1 MEKLSALDQLFQNYS
16 NQPAAVTF
24 EETKVRFLHTLNAT
38 KLPTKQSAKFHLPL
52 KFWIMMAIGTTFI
65 AAVLFLSNP
74 SSSDGIQ
81 HVPEHSNTKSIS
93 SPADSNHTQ
102 KKLPSETAQIQSTNN
117 ADSQVQVIPWMDE
130 VLNKQE
136 KEVLENSQIQVSQA
150 FVIDFFDE
158 YIFPKLTDEEIKETN
173 RFKREMLRSLQKF
186 DKKDYAFIPSGTF
199 LYQNDSVSLQSFYM
213 GKKEISNKEYR
224 IFLFDLLIQG
234 RKDEFLIAKPDQTQ
248 WSVGQLNKSA
258 MEEHYFSHPAY
269 DNFPMVNVSRA
280 GAEMYCKWLFQ
291 ELLKFVGDKHPE
303 RYNDVRLPM
312 HVEWVFA
319 ASAKGKQ
326 LPYPWD
332 GIYLRNYQGLI
343 LANHKTEMSPLRQDE
358 KLEDMVETLSNRG
371 YRAESNP
378 KDSTET
384 FIYHDITAPVG
395 SYFPNALGLFNM
407 SGNVAEMLY
416 HSNTGRKDPGTAGG
430 GWMNTAEEIKI
441 LAPDPYIGIIGAH
454 KNIGFRI
461 VMTTLVNP

>member
-1 MEKLSALDQLFQNYS
+1 MEKLSALDQLFENYS
-16 NQPAAVTF
+16 NQPTVVTF
-24 EETKVRFLHTLNAT
+24 EETKVRFLHTLHT
-38 KLPTKQSAKFHLPL
+38 SKLPTKQSIKVHLTL
-52 KFWIMMAIGTTFI
+52 KFWIMMAIGTTCI
-65 AAVLFLSNP
+65 AALLFLSNP
-74 SSSDGIQ
+74 SSTNGNHQ
-81 HVPEHSNTKSIS
+81 TPEHPK
-93 SPADSNHTQ
+93 A
-102 KKLPSETAQIQSTNN
+102 KETAVLNESSRFPQKLASTEVQLQPNDN
-117 ADSQVQVIPWMDE
+117 KPSQLQVIPWMDE
-130 VLNKQE
+130 VLTNQE
-136 KEVLENSQIQVSQA
+136 KVVDELAQTSATNT
-150 FVIDFFDE
+150 FVVDFFDE

-234 RKDEFLIAKPDQTQ
+234 RKDDFLIAKPDQSQ
-248 WSVGQLNKSA
+248 WSTDIGKKSA

-280 GAEMYCKWLFQ
+280 GAELYCKWLSQ
-291 ELLKFVGDKHPE
+291 ELMKFVGDKHPE
-303 RYNDVRLPM
+303 RYNDVRIPM

-319 ASAKGKQ
+319 ASAEGKQ

-343 LANHKTEMSPLRQDE
+343 LANYRAEMDPLRQD
-358 KLEDMVETLSNRG
+358 
-371 YRAESNP
+371 YRANISP
-378 KDSTET
+378 KDTLDHGNEK
-384 FIYHDITAPVG
+384 FQGEDLTAPVG

-407 SGNVAEMLY
+407 SGNVAEMVY
-416 HSNTGRKDPGTAGG
+416 HSTTGRNNPGTAGG

-441 LAPDPYIGIIGAH
+441 LAPDPYKGIAGAH
-454 KNIGFRI
+454 RNIGFRI
-461 VMTTLVNP
+461 VMTTLINP

>member
-1 MEKLSALDQLFQNYS
+1 
-16 NQPAAVTF
+16 
-24 EETKVRFLHTLNAT
+24 
-38 KLPTKQSAKFHLPL
+38 
-52 KFWIMMAIGTTFI
+52 MAIGITFI
-65 AAVLFLSNP
+65 AALLLLSNP
-74 SSSDGIQ
+74 TSSVGNQ
-81 HVPEHSNTKSIS
+81 HVPKYSNAKSIS
-93 SPADSNHTQ
+93 NPSDSSHTQ
-102 KKLPSETAQIQSTNN
+102 KILPSKSAQIQSTNN
-117 ADSQVQVIPWMDE
+117 ADSQLQVIPWMDE

-136 KEVLENSQIQVSQA
+136 KVADEHAQTPAANA
-150 FVIDFFDE
+150 FVVDFFDE

-213 GKKEISNKEYR
+213 SKKEISNKEYR

-234 RKDEFLIAKPDQTQ
+234 RKDEFLIAKPDQSQ
-248 WSVGQLNKSA
+248 WSEDQLNKSA

-269 DNFPMVNVSRA
+269 DYFPVVNVSRA
-280 GAEMYCKWLFQ
+280 GAELYCKWLSQ

-319 ASAKGKQ
+319 ASAEGKQ

-384 FIYHDITAPVG
+384 LIYHDITAPVG
-395 SYFPNALGLFNM
+395 AYFSNALGLFNM
-407 SGNVAEMLY
+407 SGNVAEMVY

-441 LAPDPYIGIIGAH
+441 LAPDPYKGIVDAH
-454 KNIGFRI
+454 RNIGFRI
-461 VMTTLVNP
+461 VMTTLITP

>member
-1 MEKLSALDQLFQNYS
+1 MDQYISLDELFENYK
-16 NQPAAVTF
+16 NETPAVTF
-24 EETKVRFLHTLNAT
+24 EETKEKFLNSLNT
-38 KLPTKQSAKFHLPL
+38 SQLPTKQSIKLRLSL
-52 KFWIMMAIGTTFI
+52 KSWIMLAIGTSLITALI
-65 AAVLFLSNP
+65 WLL
-74 SSSDGIQ
+74 
-81 HVPEHSNTKSIS
+81 NTSGQV
-93 SPADSNHTQ
+93 N
-102 KKLPSETAQIQSTNN
+102 E
-117 ADSQVQVIPWMDE
+117 SQVSKDLHPTETKIVAPDPLSSAEMSKEKVHQKVIPAVQHRVELVNWMDE

-158 YIFPKLTDEEIKETN
+158 YIFPKLTDEEIKENN

-234 RKDEFLIAKPDQTQ
+234 RKDEFLIAKPDQSQ
-248 WSVGQLNKSA
+248 WSIGQVNKSA

-280 GAEMYCKWLFQ
+280 GAELYCKWLSQ

-319 ASAKGKQ
+319 ASAEGKQ

-407 SGNVAEMLY
+407 SGNVAEMVY

-441 LAPDPYIGIIGAH
+441 LAPDPYKGIVDSH
-454 KNIGFRI
+454 RNIGFRI
-461 VMTTLVNP
+461 VMTTLITP

>member
-1 MEKLSALDQLFQNYS
+1 MEKLSALDQLFENYS
-16 NQPAAVTF
+16 NQPTVVTF
-24 EETKVRFLHTLNAT
+24 EETKVRFLHTLHT
-38 KLPTKQSAKFHLPL
+38 SKLPTKQSIKVHLTL
-52 KFWIMMAIGTTFI
+52 KFWIMMAIGTTCI
-65 AAVLFLSNP
+65 AALLFLSNP
-74 SSSDGIQ
+74 SSTNGNHQ
-81 HVPEHSNTKSIS
+81 TREHSKTK
-93 SPADSNHTQ
+93 
-102 KKLPSETAQIQSTNN
+102 ETAVLNESSRSPKKSATTVVQFQPNDN
-117 ADSQVQVIPWMDE
+117 KPSQLQVIPWMDE
-130 VLNKQE
+130 VLTKQE
-136 KEVLENSQIQVSQA
+136 KVVDEHAQTPAANA
-150 FVIDFFDE
+150 FVVDFFDE

-234 RKDEFLIAKPDQTQ
+234 RKDEFLIAKPDQSQ
-248 WSVGQLNKSA
+248 WSEGNVKKSA

-269 DNFPMVNVSRA
+269 DNFPVVNVSRA
-280 GAEMYCKWLFQ
+280 GAELYCKWLSQ
-291 ELLKFVGDKHPE
+291 ELMKFVGDKHPE
-303 RYNDVRLPM
+303 RYNDVRIPM

-319 ASAKGKQ
+319 ASAEGKQ

-343 LANHKTEMSPLRQDE
+343 LANYKVEMSPLRQDK
-358 KLEDMVETLSNRG
+358 KLDDMVETLSNRG
-371 YRAESNP
+371 YRVESNP

-384 FIYHDITAPVG
+384 LIYHDITAPVG

-407 SGNVAEMLY
+407 SGNVAEMVY
-416 HSNTGRKDPGTAGG
+416 HSNTGRTEAGTAGG

-441 LAPDPYIGIIGAH
+441 LAPDPYKGIAGAH
-454 KNIGFRI
+454 RNIGFRI
-461 VMTTLVNP
+461 VMTTLINP